1 MGFGMFI
8 GIFALSFILGYVM
21 HPLSKRLGKPYIQ
34 AEKIDDTIQ

>member
-1 MGFGMFI
+1 
-8 GIFALSFILGYVM
+8 VM